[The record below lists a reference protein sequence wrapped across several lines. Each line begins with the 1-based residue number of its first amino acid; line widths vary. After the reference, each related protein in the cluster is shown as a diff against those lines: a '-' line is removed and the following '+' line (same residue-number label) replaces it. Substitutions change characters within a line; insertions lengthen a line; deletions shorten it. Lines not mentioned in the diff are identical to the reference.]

1 MNKPMPAP
9 TLTQPSTVLVT
20 GASGALGPQVV
31 AALAAAGY
39 AVRVLVRQSPS
50 PGRLPGGVD
59 VQLGDITD
67 ASAVAAAMAGCQA
80 VVHMAALLHIVDP
93 APALRAEY
101 ERINVGGTANIVAA
115 ALSAG
120 VARLIFF
127 STIAVYGDSGGQIL
141 DENTRPQPTTLYGQ
155 SKLAAEQI
163 VAQARCA
170 DGQPLGVILRLSA
183 VYGAGVKGNYERL
196 LHALARGRFLPLGA
210 GQNRR
215 TLVYDRDVTAAV
227 VLALHHPHAVGQVF
241 NVTDGDWHT
250 MQTIIQTM
258 AQALGQR
265 PPRFSLPIAP
275 VRWLAGLVED
285 GAQLVGRPAPIRRAT
300 LDKYGEDIAV
310 DGHRIQQTLGF
321 TPRFDLA
328 RGWQDAIKRMR
339 DGQSAQRDK

>member
-196 LHALARGRFLPLGA
+196 LHALARDRFLPLGR
-210 GQNRR
+210 GQNRLGADR
-215 TLVYDRDVTAAV
+215 LVERPASGNGGGAPDCGQQSGFFGPQLGAGQDFYGRCRQRLSGFQLCRFATHCGTTTSPAGLGRSAAG
-227 VLALHHPHAVGQVF
+227 LALC
-241 NVTDGDWHT
+241 
-250 MQTIIQTM
+250 
-258 AQALGQR
+258 L
-265 PPRFSLPIAP
+265 
-275 VRWLAGLVED
+275 
-285 GAQLVGRPAPIRRAT
+285 
-300 LDKYGEDIAV
+300 
-310 DGHRIQQTLGF
+310 
-321 TPRFDLA
+321 
-328 RGWQDAIKRMR
+328 
-339 DGQSAQRDK
+339 